1 MSHAKAGKVSDEA
14 VMQVKAVGGG
24 SGQQSPQQ
32 QHINVRTLNVQEV
45 RVLNHIQLGSV
56 SLSSFSVQ
64 SLFTRMAAF
73 ERQAG
78 KLQDDLTTLTDTV
91 TSGGGGGGGGGDG
104 DGGSQL
110 PPKDTVVIQGL
121 INNLQTQVDDLHG
134 ELQALRVRVSTL
146 EESYAAQQL
155 FLNDVFE
162 EIPTVDSV

>member
-78 KLQDDLTTLTDTV
+78 KLQEDLKTLTDTV
-91 TSGGGGGGGGGDG
+91 TSGGGGGGGGG

-134 ELQALRVRVSTL
+134 EFQALRGRVSTL